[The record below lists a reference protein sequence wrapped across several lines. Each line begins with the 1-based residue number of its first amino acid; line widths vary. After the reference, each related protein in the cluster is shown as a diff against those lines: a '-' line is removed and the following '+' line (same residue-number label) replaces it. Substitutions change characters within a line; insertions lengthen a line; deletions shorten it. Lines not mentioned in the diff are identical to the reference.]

1 MWDTSLRIPLLI
13 RWPGVLRAGTEIT
26 ETALNLDMFP
36 SVLGMLNLKA
46 PANYRHHGL
55 NLTPVLFGLRDA
67 NWRSDIFG
75 QYDLHNVGLAYMR
88 MLRTNEWKL
97 VRHYHANEL
106 DELYDLKNDP
116 GELKNL
122 YKDVQHREVRERLQQ
137 RLDERMK
144 AINDPIV
151 RESR

>member
-1 MWDTSLRIPLLI
+1 M
-13 RWPGVLRAGTEIT
+13 
-26 ETALNLDMFP
+26 
-36 SVLGMLNLKA
+36 
-46 PANYRHHGL
+46 
-55 NLTPVLFGLRDA
+55 RDA
-67 NWRSDIFG
+67 NWRTEIFG

-122 YKDVQHREVRERLQQ
+122 YKDASYRDVRARLQQ
-137 RLDERMK
+137 RLDDRMK
-144 AINDPIV
+144 AIRDPIT
-151 RESR
+151 ESK

>member
-1 MWDTSLRIPLLI
+1 
-13 RWPGVLRAGTEIT
+13 V
-26 ETALNLDMFP
+26 LNLDMFP

-46 PANYRHHGL
+46 PAEYRHNGQDF
-55 NLTPVLFGLRDA
+55 TPLLFGLRDP
-67 NWRSDIFG
+67 NWRAEIFG
-75 QYDLHNVGLAYMR
+75 QNDLHNVGLAYMR
-88 MLRTNEWKL
+88 MLRTDEWKL

-122 YKDVQHREVRERLQQ
+122 YKDAKYREIRARLQQ

-144 AINDPIV
+144 AINDPIK
-151 RESR
+151 